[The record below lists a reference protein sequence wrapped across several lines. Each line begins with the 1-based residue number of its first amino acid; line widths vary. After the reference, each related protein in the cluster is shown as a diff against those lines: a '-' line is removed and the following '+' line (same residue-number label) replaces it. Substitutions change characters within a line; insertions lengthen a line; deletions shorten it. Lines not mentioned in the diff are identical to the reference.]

1 MEKPTYSDI
10 LDNRLKRTDIIL
22 KIAEVKEKN
31 NQFIIDLGQLENDK
45 QKTIIEKITE
55 LRRLL

>member
-1 MEKPTYSDI
+1 MEKPTNSDI

-31 NQFIIDLGQLENDK
+31 NQFKIDLGQLENDK